1 MKQYPFI
8 FFTHLLS
15 CTTSFLIYFIL
26 HERYTG
32 NEVTRT
38 CDLYGIN
45 DCQTANGIKYCY
57 CNANRCNGKAATATI
72 DDDDNTEKS
81 HPIDH
86 RRNPILREADDEDYA
101 DDDGDDDIEASG
113 FNEAIDDALPIE
125 LTTITT
131 TTTSTHATQTTTT
144 TMKTTSNKSTIPM
157 SAASP
162 PPPSQSSPHSRINHT
177 ATGTTI
183 STTSTRTV
191 ANTTTDNNNTTSIGD
206 NILTTANP
214 TLDVRSSASN
224 VTIKIVISSLSSM
237 LIFWRALA

>member
-1 MKQYPFI
+1 M
-8 FFTHLLS
+8 
-15 CTTSFLIYFIL
+15 
-26 HERYTG
+26 
-32 NEVTRT
+32 TRT

-72 DDDDNTEKS
+72 DDDDANTEKS

-113 FNEAIDDALPIE
+113 LNEAIDDALPIE

-131 TTTSTHATQTTTT
+131 TTSTHATQMTTT

-157 SAASP
+157 SAASPPPPP

-191 ANTTTDNNNTTSIGD
+191 ANTTSIGD